1 MSAHNESQGE
11 TMFKYY
17 SAIRVHQVVLSSSA
31 AAVLMHGSLPVPEF
45 SCFQYG
51 YHWTWTVVAAPAAA
65 AAAAHI

>member
-1 MSAHNESQGE
+1 MSHRERPCLSTYTPPYESTE
-11 TMFKYY
+11 LF
-17 SAIRVHQVVLSSSA
+17 LSSSA